1 VMHVDVNNARLWV
14 EEAGHGPAVL
24 FLHFGLGDHR
34 VFDPEVR
41 ALADEFRCVAY
52 DRRFVGRTEAPAE
65 PYSDVEDVIGLLA
78 ALGVER
84 AALVGLSGGGKLA
97 LDVAFAH
104 PERVSALAHIAAPV
118 TGIRWADELEE
129 LYAGADTPEL
139 EAEVDLQVWA
149 PLGADDFFRELLRTV
164 HDSPEAAVAATNPP
178 VALEEV
184 RVPTLVVTAKH
195 DPESLQNAGR
205 EAARRLPH
213 ARLIEVDSDH
223 YLTLREP
230 ELVTKLLRDHLSATA

>member
-1 VMHVDVNNARLWV
+1 M
-14 EEAGHGPAVL
+14 
-24 FLHFGLGDHR
+24 
-34 VFDPEVR
+34 
-41 ALADEFRCVAY
+41 
-52 DRRFVGRTEAPAE
+52 
-65 PYSDVEDVIGLLA
+65 
-78 ALGVER
+78 
-84 AALVGLSGGGKLA
+84 
-97 LDVAFAH
+97 
-104 PERVSALAHIAAPV
+104 

-129 LYAGADTPEL
+129 LYAGADTPEKEL
-139 EAEVDLQVWA
+139 EVDLQVWA

-164 HDSPEAAVAATNPP
+164 HDSPDEAVAATNPP